1 MTEVLLASCSGGIVN
16 QALIEDLRGDK
27 VVGDAKLLAEIA
39 EFTDLGGTAPKRAE
53 YDADFETAFQV
64 GKAIWAGMAD
74 ELAVGIDTGRLRDR
88 LLLPL
93 LRHLGFDPQFQ
104 RAHLPAAGD
113 TYRVSHLG
121 WDAADAP
128 PFIIEPGEPDVG
140 TGGRR
145 AAHDEMQRYLNGSA
159 VAWGIV
165 TNGTV
170 LRLLRNFHHTRT
182 KGYVQFDLAAIF
194 TAGSV
199 DDFRAMWR
207 TCHASRFQSRA
218 DPDTG
223 NPAPASHPHAHCLLE
238 QLHQKSLTAGV
249 TAGNRLKPQIRR
261 AIEELAN
268 GALHQNPELLRRLND
283 EAEFGRA
290 LYGELLTVLYR
301 VLFLLFAEQ
310 RDMLHSA
317 NSLYDETYSLT
328 RLRQQAEERRY
339 EGRRHDLWEGLKATF
354 AAFHDP
360 TLAQALGVYPY
371 NGELFDFARTPHLNA
386 ARIPNRNVAAAVRS
400 LTTVEVGKVS
410 LHVDYRHLGV
420 EELGAVYESLL
431 DYTLRVADQ
440 PVAAEGRSIAVGQAY
455 LSPFSTERGDL
466 ASYYTPPALV
476 SLVLD
481 RSLDPLIADRL
492 SAAGTDPSVR
502 EAALLN
508 LRIIDPA
515 CGSAAFLV
523 GAVDRVGLAVAR
535 ERHRPV
541 EPSDAQVASAR
552 RDVLSHCIYGADKD
566 PFAVEL
572 AKVALWI
579 HCAIADTPLSFL
591 DHHIVCGDSLVG
603 WPLGEPP
610 AEIPR
615 AAFGVPE
622 DKLDSDTVKIV
633 RAAKAANNEYHDGV
647 QQLFGQG
654 AAPKP
659 DLGGITLPTL
669 LNASEATLAE
679 VQAKGEALAHYRLS
693 DAFVE
698 AEQLADLW
706 TTAFFWSAT
715 SGPAPTTADYH
726 RAIGGQPNVGLVE
739 QAQAIAAELNPLHWS
754 LAFPDIR
761 ERGGF
766 DLVIGNP
773 PWEQFKGEGLEFF
786 KDAAPEIADLTSEHR
801 DEAIRALALTDPG
814 LHARWLRY
822 KAVQDRLAWWSKASS
837 RFTRTANEPNTYIL
851 FTEMAAELAGE
862 RGSVGLVVKTGI
874 ATDEGPAAIW
884 KRLVE
889 NGRVR
894 EVRDIVN
901 SGPGGQVV
909 FLDVAAVERFCVLV
923 LGPPRSGDTSFE
935 ASMLNRGVDAAADTP
950 TRTWDMDGLTL
961 VCPVTRTL
969 PSPSSDEELD
979 VLLSLHR
986 RNQTLDF
993 SEPTGSNPWGIKYHN
1008 LFHSSGVKKA
1018 GLLHRREDLE
1028 ADGWTIQPDRTM
1040 RHTAGRTALPV
1051 YEGQMANLWDHR
1063 ARTFE
1068 GFAGKNKYG
1077 RKPHLPWVTEEQH
1090 ADPTFEVEPRYWML
1104 AQDALK
1110 RLAATVR
1117 NDAVIAFRDVGAVW
1131 TNRRSMKACL
1141 FPYYPC
1147 TDKLPLFSVKPGFV
1161 FGLLA
1166 VLNSLTFDFAARSH
1180 LTGGWLKAWL
1190 VSQCPA
1196 PAPSEVG
1203 STARRIARRLSV
1215 SSHSVAEAYGLELE
1229 AWNAGKRALAMADL
1243 DVLVARAYGI
1253 SSRDEYLV
1261 VVDHFH
1267 QLHRMETKELGEPRT
1282 RRLCLE
1288 AWDQAA
1294 TEGAV

>member
-27 VVGDAKLLAEIA
+27 VAGDAKLLAEIA

-113 TYRVSHLG
+113 TYRISHLG

-223 NPAPASHPHAHCLLE
+223 DPAPASHPHAHCLLE

-310 RDMLHSA
+310 RDMLRSA

-354 AAFHDP
+354 AAFHNP
-360 TLAQALGVYPY
+360 TLAHALGVYPY
-371 NGELFDFARTPHLNA
+371 NGELFDSARTPHLNA
-386 ARIPNRNVAAAVRS
+386 ARIPNRNVARAVRS

-440 PVAAEGRSIAVGQAY
+440 PVAVEGRRIAVGQAY

-492 SAAGTDPSVR
+492 AGAGTEPSAR
-502 EAALLN
+502 EAALLD

-515 CGSAAFLV
+515 CGSAAYLV

-535 ERHRPV
+535 ERHHPV
-541 EPSDAQVASAR
+541 EPSDVQVASAR
-552 RDVLSHCIYGADKD
+552 RDALSHCIYGADKD
-566 PFAVEL
+566 SFAVEL

-603 WPLGEPP
+603 WPMIGIPFDIDQGVFAFAKANKDDEKGFAEARRRNASYLEDLKVHGLLFGPP
-610 AEIPR
+610 DPAKSVRDVTLPSR
-615 AAFGVPE
+615 
-622 DKLDSDTVKIV
+622 LDQADESFTDV
-633 RAAKAANNEYHDGV
+633 RAKAEAYDRYLRSDEYQRAKTAADIWTAASFWTADDGPIPTSAEYHAALNGEAGV
-647 QQLFGQG
+647 
-654 AAPKP
+654 
-659 DLGGITLPTL
+659 DLAV
-669 LNASEATLAE
+669 ASER
-679 VQAKGEALAHYRLS
+679 ALAVL
-693 DAFVE
+693 
-698 AEQLADLW
+698 
-706 TTAFFWSAT
+706 T
-715 SGPAPTTADYH
+715 
-726 RAIGGQPNVGLVE
+726 
-739 QAQAIAAELNPLHWS
+739 PLHWP

-773 PWEQFKGEGLEFF
+773 PWEQYKGQEQEFF
-786 KDAAPEIADLTSEHR
+786 AEHKPYIADLAGGER
-801 DEAIRALALTDPG
+801 KQAIADLADTDPVLFDRWQRYRASSERLAHFAKSSGRFRRTSTEANTYVLFAEMGMNLVDARPGARLG
-814 LHARWLRY
+814 LVLKAGICLDESQAPVWAP
-822 KAVQDRLAWWSKASS
+822 AVQ
-837 RFTRTANEPNTYIL
+837 E
-851 FTEMAAELAGE
+851 
-862 RGSVGLVVKTGI
+862 
-874 ATDEGPAAIW
+874 
-884 KRLVE
+884 
-889 NGRVR
+889 GRVIEIR
-894 EVRDIVN
+894 EGLNR
-901 SGPGGQVV
+901 GPGSPSRV
-909 FLDVAAVERFCVLV
+909 FPGVKDPERFCVMV
-923 LGPPRSGDTSFE
+923 AGPPESTQGIDVSTLSYSLDEMRE
-935 ASMLNRGVDAAADTP
+935 RP
-950 TRTWDMDGLTL
+950 TRHWALGEVAT
-961 VCPVTRTL
+961 V
-969 PSPSSDEELD
+969 SPNSFG
-979 VLLSLHR
+979 LLSERSDDLIDLALMLYRCHASLTSKEWGSLGYHR
-986 RNQTLDF
+986 VSDPGAARWAPHALR
-993 SEPTGSNPWGIKYHN
+993 
-1008 LFHSSGVKKA
+1008 V
-1018 GLLHRREDLE
+1018 E
-1028 ADGWTIQPDRTM
+1028 ALAAQGWVRQPDG
-1040 RHTAGRTALPV
+1040 TARRGGEVALPV
-1051 YEGQMANLWDHR
+1051 IEGQMTTAFNHR
-1063 ARTFE
+1063 YKSFASLPAEQKYSKKPALPPATFE
-1068 GFAGKNKYG
+1068 Q
-1077 RKPHLPWVTEEQH
+1077 L
-1090 ADPTFEVEPRYWML
+1090 ADPDYEPEPRYWISAREL
-1104 AQDALK
+1104 DET
-1110 RLAATVR
+1110 LAAVFPPAR
-1117 NDAVIAFRDVGAVW
+1117 AAVAIRKVAGAIW
-1131 TNRRSMKACL
+1131 SNSRSMRAALAC
-1141 FPYYPC
+1141 PGPAS
-1147 TDKLPLFSVKPGFV
+1147 DGAPLLSVDVNHV
-1161 FGLLA
+1161 FHLLA
-1166 VLNSLTFDFAARSH
+1166 VLNSTTYDVLIRQRMS
-1180 LTGGWLKAWL
+1180 GGNHTKWM
-1190 VSQCPA
+1190 VMGVPA
-1196 PAPSEVG
+1196 PPPSAVPQP
-1203 STARRIARRLSV
+1203 IADIVERLSV
-1215 SSHSVAEAYGLELE
+1215 TSKRLARRYGRPLHPFGAPEERSKLMAEVDA
-1229 AWNAGKRALAMADL
+1229 A
-1243 DVLVARAYGI
+1243 VARAYRLERSDYEAVLDGF
-1253 SSRDEYLV
+1253 SHLRNSEVKLV
-1261 VVDHFH
+1261 G
-1267 QLHRMETKELGEPRT
+1267 QYRTK
-1282 RRLCLE
+1282 RLCLE
-1288 AWDQAA
+1288 AWGRAE
-1294 TEGAV
+1294 TEGTA